1 MIMKSRTILFALA
14 ACLLVTVAIGW
25 QTFRSEASSPSVVV
39 YNSPT
44 CGCCVKW
51 IDMLEEAGF
60 EVVSKNLTN
69 VRAAKQQY
77 GVSRELSSC
86 HTAIVDD
93 RYVVEGHV
101 PIDLVKK
108 MVKEQPDIKGIAVPG
123 MPIGSPGMEG
133 PNPVPYDVLA
143 FTEGDSVYVYASI
156 TP

>member
-1 MIMKSRTILFALA
+1 
-14 ACLLVTVAIGW
+14 
-25 QTFRSEASSPSVVV
+25 
-39 YNSPT
+39 
-44 CGCCVKW
+44 
-51 IDMLEEAGF
+51 MLEEAGF